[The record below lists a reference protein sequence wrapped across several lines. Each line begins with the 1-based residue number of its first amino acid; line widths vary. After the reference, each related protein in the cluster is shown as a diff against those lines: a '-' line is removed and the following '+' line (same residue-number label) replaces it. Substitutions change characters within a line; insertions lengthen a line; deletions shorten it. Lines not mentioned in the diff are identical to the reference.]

1 MSHKSKHAPTPDTKE
16 PIEPEGN
23 VSPDPD
29 NPPPAD
35 PAEKTEPLDTEL
47 EVARREAA
55 EHLDKFLRAKAEVEN
70 IRRRAEIDGANA
82 RKYALERFA
91 GELLAVR
98 DSLELARNVDL
109 QSDNADA
116 VNKMREGLALTL
128 KLMDDIFTKFS
139 LVQIDP
145 QNEKFD
151 PDRHQAISVVE
162 TDEVESNRIVTV
174 VQKGYMLH
182 DRVLRPAMVM
192 VSRAKAI
199 PEDKGQAGGSEP
211 PPG

>member
-1 MSHKSKHAPTPDTKE
+1 
-16 PIEPEGN
+16 
-23 VSPDPD
+23 
-29 NPPPAD
+29 
-35 PAEKTEPLDTEL
+35 
-47 EVARREAA
+47 
-55 EHLDKFLRAKAEVEN
+55 
-70 IRRRAEIDGANA
+70 
-82 RKYALERFA
+82 
-91 GELLAVR
+91 
-98 DSLELARNVDL
+98 
-109 QSDNADA
+109 
-116 VNKMREGLALTL
+116 MREGLALTL